1 MDIFESA
8 LKMEEDGRDLY
19 LKIAGGSCDEGIKS
33 IFLSLAADEEK
44 HRDVIRKMKRSVPEV
59 EETEILSTA
68 KNVFEE
74 IRDGG
79 EKIDISEPQPDLYRK
94 AREIEDRSVRFYEE
108 KAGEE
113 KDAGRKRVFEAL
125 AAEERKH
132 YFLLD
137 NLVEFVS
144 RPETW
149 VENAE
154 FNHLDEY

>member
-1 MDIFESA
+1 MDIFEFA
-8 LKMEEDGRDLY
+8 LKMEEEGRDLY
-19 LKIAGGSCDEGIKS
+19 LEIAGMSPDKGIKS
-33 IFLSLAADEEK
+33 IFLSLAADEQK
-44 HRDVIRKMKRSVPEV
+44 HQDVIRKMRKSLPEF

-79 EKIDISEPQPDLYRK
+79 EKIDISEPQADLYRK
-94 AREIEDRSVRFYEE
+94 AREIEDRSVKFYEE

-113 KDAGRKRVFEAL
+113 KDAGRKRVFGAL

-149 VENAE
+149 VEDAE

>member
-1 MDIFESA
+1 MDIFEFA

-19 LKIAGGSCDEGIKS
+19 LEIARGSGDEGIKS
-33 IFLSLAADEEK
+33 IFLSLAADEER
-44 HRDVIRKMKRSVPEV
+44 HRDAIRKMRKGLPEI
-59 EETEILSTA
+59 EETEVLSTA

-74 IRDGG
+74 IRDSG
-79 EKIDISEPQPDLYRK
+79 EKIDIEDTQPDLYRK
-94 AREIEDRSVRFYEE
+94 ARDIEDRSVKFYDE

-113 KDAGRKRVFEAL
+113 KDHGRKRVFKAL

-137 NLVEFVS
+137 HLVEFVS

-149 VENAE
+149 VEDAE
-154 FNHLDEY
+154 FNHLEEY

>member
-1 MDIFESA
+1 MDIFEFA

-19 LKIAGGSCDEGIKS
+19 LEIAGGSGDEGIKS

-44 HRDVIRKMKRSVPEV
+44 HRDVIRKMKRNLPEV

-68 KNVFEE
+68 KNIFEE
-74 IRDGG
+74 IRNGG
-79 EKIDISEPQPDLYRK
+79 EKIDIPEPQPDLYRK
-94 AREIEDRSVRFYEE
+94 AREIEDRSVKFYEE

-149 VENAE
+149 IEDAE
-154 FNHLDEY
+154 FTHLDEY

>member
-1 MDIFESA
+1 MDIFEFA
-8 LKMEEDGRDLY
+8 LKMEEEGRDLY
-19 LKIAGGSCDEGIKS
+19 LEIAGMSADKGIKS

-44 HRDVIRKMKRSVPEV
+44 HQDVIRKMRKSLPEF

-74 IRDGG
+74 IRDSG
-79 EKIDISEPQPDLYRK
+79 EKIDISEPQTDLYRK
-94 AREIEDRSVRFYEE
+94 AREIEDRSVKFYEE

-113 KDAGRKRVFEAL
+113 KDSGRKRVFGAL

-137 NLVEFVS
+137 NLIEFVA